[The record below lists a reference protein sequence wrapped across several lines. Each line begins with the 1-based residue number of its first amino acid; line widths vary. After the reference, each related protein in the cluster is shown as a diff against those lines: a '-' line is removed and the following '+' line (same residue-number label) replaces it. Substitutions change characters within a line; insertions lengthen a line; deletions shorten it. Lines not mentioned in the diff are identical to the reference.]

1 MNTSRPIKFISA
13 GAGSGKTYRL
23 TEELERALRD
33 GSATPAGI
41 IGTTFTVKA
50 AAELR
55 ERVHER
61 LLASGHLHLAERTAE
76 SLIGTV
82 HSVCERLLKRFAF
95 ELGLSPQVNVMGIED
110 SARFFNQALDQELAL
125 PRVRRMNALC
135 ERLGLL
141 ERGAPQWQA
150 IVKNIADIAREND
163 IDAIRLREMGTT
175 NAKTLLG
182 FFGTALE
189 DDPIVELKRRVEET
203 LERLPE
209 APEKSA
215 DTTKKTQEFRRLLAD
230 SALSLESSDCPWQV
244 WMRLAGGEA
253 AKASTDHAS
262 YVAEAAALYER
273 HPAFQRDL
281 GDFLHET
288 YDIAAGTMARFRRL
302 KTAHGLVDFTDIEQL
317 ALHALDQTPVRERL
331 RDEIDLLL
339 VDEFQDTNPM
349 QLALFLKLATL
360 AKRTIFVGDVKQ
372 AIYEFRGC
380 DPTLVFAT
388 LDSLALDNAETDV
401 LASNWRSQSHLLQY
415 LNQLFAAAL
424 ASDFSG
430 REVPTLKAER
440 SSLAGPA
447 VATWRLTGNVA
458 ERAGGIAQGVAQLV
472 AKGEHI
478 VDPRSGDSR
487 PIRYGDIAVL
497 ARTNARVD
505 AVARAL
511 REMHV
516 PMKMTLA
523 GLLATTEV
531 ALAKSC
537 LRRVADRADTLA
549 SAEIMALA
557 DCEEPEQWLAERLR
571 WLEDDGE
578 SGAWGEETH
587 PILKRLAELR
597 TDSALRSPVEIVAR
611 VLNEVDIRRIV
622 AAWGPDDIRAAQR
635 QKNLDAFLNLAV
647 EYEGHA
653 AAHHDPGTLT
663 GFLHWLEHPT
673 SPELD
678 LQPVVTS
685 GDAVHVLTYHRA
697 KGLEWPVV
705 ICMDFDY
712 SERLRTWDV
721 RVELGGEFDID
732 APLENREIRYWPNIF
747 DRRKKGVPAR
757 AAIEQSAE
765 GISCR
770 DRTWAELRRLA
781 YVGMTRARDRLVLAL
796 PDAKPREDAWLQ
808 SFVQDFAIPAAD
820 ELTLPNGA
828 TIPTRSETIGAN
840 GERRTPRP
848 YRPSWFPPRARSD
861 HERKFIA
868 PSSAPSPANACIGE
882 VIEFGERLKLRGNEM
897 ADVGNGLH
905 AVVAAEFV
913 NPLALSDSVER
924 AQRILDGHRASE
936 LLDAAESVQ
945 TAQAFRRFLQQRF
958 EPARIDVEVPLR
970 HELDDGRS
978 VRGFVDL
985 VAQTEHGWLIIDHK
999 SSPQRKSTWKDEA
1012 LKHAGQLMA
1021 YRDALAAAGYTV
1033 AGCYI
1038 HFAVTGGLV
1047 EVRFDATQH

>member
-1 MNTSRPIKFISA
+1 M
-13 GAGSGKTYRL
+13 
-23 TEELERALRD
+23 
-33 GSATPAGI
+33 
-41 IGTTFTVKA
+41 
-50 AAELR
+50 
-55 ERVHER
+55 
-61 LLASGHLHLAERTAE
+61 
-76 SLIGTV
+76 
-82 HSVCERLLKRFAF
+82 
-95 ELGLSPQVNVMGIED
+95 
-110 SARFFNQALDQELAL
+110 
-125 PRVRRMNALC
+125 
-135 ERLGLL
+135 
-141 ERGAPQWQA
+141 
-150 IVKNIADIAREND
+150 
-163 IDAIRLREMGTT
+163 
-175 NAKTLLG
+175 
-182 FFGTALE
+182 
-189 DDPIVELKRRVEET
+189 
-203 LERLPE
+203 
-209 APEKSA
+209 
-215 DTTKKTQEFRRLLAD
+215 
-230 SALSLESSDCPWQV
+230 
-244 WMRLAGGEA
+244 
-253 AKASTDHAS
+253 
-262 YVAEAAALYER
+262 
-273 HPAFQRDL
+273 
-281 GDFLHET
+281 
-288 YDIAAGTMARFRRL
+288 
-302 KTAHGLVDFTDIEQL
+302 
-317 ALHALDQTPVRERL
+317 
-331 RDEIDLLL
+331 
-339 VDEFQDTNPM
+339 
-349 QLALFLKLATL
+349 
-360 AKRTIFVGDVKQ
+360 GDVKQ

-380 DPTLVFAT
+380 DPTLIFAT

-440 SSLAGPA
+440 SSLSGPA

-472 AKGEHI
+472 AKGEYI

-557 DCEEPEQWLAERLR
+557 DCEEPEKWLAERLR

-587 PILKRLAELR
+587 SILKRLAELR

-611 VLNEVDIRRIV
+611 VLNEVDIRRIA

-721 RVELGGEFDID
+721 RAELGGEFDID

-770 DRTWAELRRLA
+770 ERTLAELRRLA
-781 YVGMTRARDRLVLAL
+781 YVGMTRARDRLILAL
-796 PDAKPREDAWLQ
+796 ADAKLREDAWLQ
-808 SFVQDFAIPAAD
+808 SFVQDFAIPDAD
-820 ELTLPNGA
+820 ELTLPNGK

-848 YRPSWFPPRARSD
+848 YQPSWFPPRARSD

-868 PSSAPSPANACIGE
+868 PSSAPPPVSASIGQI
-882 VIEFGERLKLRGNEM
+882 IEFGERLKLRGNEM

-913 NPLALSDSVER
+913 NPLGLSDSVER
-924 AQRILDGHRASE
+924 ARRILDGHRVGE
-936 LLDAAESVQ
+936 LLDPAESVQ

-985 VAQTEHGWLIIDHK
+985 LAQTEHGWLIIDHK

-1021 YRDALAAAGYTV
+1021 YRDALSAAGYTV